1 MASIKRKELIYRKDR
16 VKLCRLSISAPRDTF
31 PQLMPP
37 LSPLSTGPASLT
49 RAGTDGLL
57 CSVLSRVS
65 SSARLPP
72 SRALTVLDTS
82 SSELTRLAAIDTSLA
97 DPACFARMYIE
108 CQALLLRIM
117 GDVSWTLQS
126 SIQQTNSVIQTNM
139 SCLESSVLQLQSMF
153 NNIGPDNQQLLRML
167 KLKVMAVSL
176 VFTVCRSDKSA
187 LGPSEEFIK
196 ELDRVVKDLKKEEI
210 NKEPFLQGLTKI
222 LTAAEVKPGYLARE
236 LQPLLL
242 SHPLAGLA
250 EVPPEVTMTRA
261 VIHQPAGGSETAL
274 KFLAGLVLGIPLD
287 CEVNNITNTDLLR
300 ICVFT
305 ADQQSHLSI
314 PRRGDLVAQTRPGSH
329 RLLTTALMSH
339 SVWSEPSDVEIS
351 LVLDLG
357 RDRVVHLCR
366 PVKVSVLPKPVRRGI

>member
-1 MASIKRKELIYRKDR
+1 MYRKDR
-16 VKLCRLSISAPRDTF
+16 VKLCRLPISAPRDTF

-65 SSARLPP
+65 STARLPP

-242 SHPLAGLA
+242 SHPVSGLA